1 MKQSILAGLSALLLA
16 VFLPMALLSPAEAAE
31 PETKMVIWDTAA
43 AAESEADLQDAE
55 PEAETAAE
63 PETPDDAP
71 EAETAS
77 AASAQPAAAWD
88 EATTVSLLTEGGVV
102 SLSLREYL
110 TGVVLSE
117 MPASF
122 SAEALKAQA
131 VAARTFTLKKLEASK
146 HADADLCAD
155 SACCQA
161 WTSRE
166 ALAEKLGSAFSQYWQ
181 KAAEAVTGTDGLVL
195 TYGGQLI
202 DAVYFSCSGG
212 STEDAVAVWGGDV
225 PYLQAVESPGEEISK
240 KFETQVTVPLAQF
253 RQILEAADPDVWFS
267 GSADSWFGPCSRTE
281 GGGVATWEIGGQSF
295 TGTQLRSLFSL
306 NSANFIISAGDSEIV
321 FTVSGY
327 GHRVG
332 MSQYGAEA
340 MARAGSD
347 FEEILLHYYTGVT
360 LTQMAPDQ
368 G

>member
-1 MKQSILAGLSALLLA
+1 MKQSILAGLTALLLA
-16 VFLPMALLSPAEAAE
+16 VFLPMALLSPAEAAA
-31 PETKMVIWDTAA
+31 PEAKVVIWDTPA
-43 AAESEADLQDAE
+43 AAESEAEAQDTE
-55 PEAETAAE
+55 PEA
-63 PETPDDAP
+63 PDDAP
-71 EAETAS
+71 EEAS
-77 AASAQPAAAWD
+77 ASGASAQPAAWD
-88 EATTVSLLTEGGVV
+88 EATTVSLLTEGGVI

-181 KAAEAVTGTDGLVL
+181 KAAAAVAGTDGLVL
-195 TYGGQLI
+195 TYDGQLI

-225 PYLQAVESPGEEISK
+225 PYLQAVESPGEEISG

-253 RQILEAADPDVWFS
+253 RQILEAADPDVWLS
-267 GSADSWFGPCSRTE
+267 GSADSWFGPCSLTE

-306 NSANFIISAGDSEIV
+306 NSAKFTISAGDSEIV
-321 FTVSGY
+321 FSVSGY

-360 LTQMAPDQ
+360 LTRMAQDA